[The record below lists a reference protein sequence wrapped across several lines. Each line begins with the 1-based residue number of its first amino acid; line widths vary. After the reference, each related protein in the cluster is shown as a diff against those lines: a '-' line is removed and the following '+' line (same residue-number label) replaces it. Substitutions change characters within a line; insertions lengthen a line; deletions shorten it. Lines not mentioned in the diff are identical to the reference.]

1 MESII
6 TLLERIPP
14 TFWGIIVGALF
25 TIIGVV
31 LTNAANIKR
40 LRLQQAYE
48 RERAEKQWDT
58 NLRRDTY
65 LSAIEAIS
73 AGMVVVGRFADFNV
87 PHQELM
93 RSYTDKSPSIAKV
106 TLVGKEKTIEAVA
119 NFSQLL
125 TGAFLR
131 LSASREQ
138 LNGMMAQLAALEDQI
153 ETAREEEARLLA
165 LIHEHELSGHV
176 NEALENRLQQKLAG
190 VREKIES
197 LQAEQTAVDD
207 AWPIKS
213 ARMVSSK
220 VKAGLCCPV
229 CACTAVTRQRTNARF
244 TSGCGQSVYNS
255 SNWSA
260 TNSSR
265 FHVGCRCKIS
275 LTTFQQLGFAY
286 ASRFAASLPLLLAA
300 HCPATQAAR

>member
-6 TLLERIPP
+6 TLLERTPP

-106 TLVGKEKTIEAVA
+106 TLVGKEETIEAVA

-207 AWPIKS
+207 AWMSAQMELVQKS
-213 ARMVSSK
+213 IAETAELDRMLIPVISRIRQELGLPFDEAFYTQVIETGHKNQVEFLEEFIRDLPPEAVS
-220 VKAGLCCPV
+220 
-229 CACTAVTRQRTNARF
+229 
-244 TSGCGQSVYNS
+244 
-255 SNWSA
+255 
-260 TNSSR
+260 
-265 FHVGCRCKIS
+265 
-275 LTTFQQLGFAY
+275 
-286 ASRFAASLPLLLAA
+286 
-300 HCPATQAAR
+300 

>member
-14 TFWGIIVGALF
+14 TFWGIIVGTLF
-25 TIIGVV
+25 TTIGVV

-106 TLVGKEKTIEAVA
+106 TLVGKEETIEAVA

-131 LSASREQ
+131 LSARREQ
-138 LNGMMAQLAALEDQI
+138 LNGMMAQLAALEDQF

-165 LIHEHELSGHV
+165 LIHEHELSGHA

-190 VREKIES
+190 VRNKIES
-197 LQAEQTAVDD
+197 LQAEQTAVDE
-207 AWPIKS
+207 AWMSAQLELVQKS
-213 ARMVSSK
+213 IAETAELDRMLIPVISRIRQELGLPFDEAFYTQVIETGHKNQAEFLEEFIRDLPPESVS
-220 VKAGLCCPV
+220 
-229 CACTAVTRQRTNARF
+229 
-244 TSGCGQSVYNS
+244 
-255 SNWSA
+255 
-260 TNSSR
+260 
-265 FHVGCRCKIS
+265 
-275 LTTFQQLGFAY
+275 
-286 ASRFAASLPLLLAA
+286 
-300 HCPATQAAR
+300 

>member
-6 TLLERIPP
+6 TLIEQIPP

-25 TIIGVV
+25 TTIGVV

-73 AGMVVVGRFADFNV
+73 AGMVVVGRFADFGV

-106 TLVGKEKTIEAVA
+106 TLVGKEETIEAVA

-131 LSASREQ
+131 LSAKREQ
-138 LNGMMAQLAALEDQI
+138 MNGVMARSAALEGQI
-153 ETAREEEARLLA
+153 ETAREEEARVLA
-165 LIHEHELSGHV
+165 LIHEHELSGHA
-176 NEALENRLQQKLAG
+176 NEALAKRLAQKLAG

-197 LQAEQTAVDD
+197 LQAEETAVDTD
-207 AWPIKS
+207 WMSAQMELVQKS
-213 ARMVSSK
+213 IEETAELDRMLIPVISRIRQEL
-220 VKAGLCCPV
+220 GLPFDEAFYTQV
-229 CACTAVTRQRTNARF
+229 IETGHKNQAEFLNEFIRDLPPE
-244 TSGCGQSVYNS
+244 
-255 SNWSA
+255 A
-260 TNSSR
+260 T
-265 FHVGCRCKIS
+265 
-275 LTTFQQLGFAY
+275 
-286 ASRFAASLPLLLAA
+286 P
-300 HCPATQAAR
+300 